1 MKRTSSQPSFGIP
14 AGTEPLSHSET
25 ALRADTLCA
34 RAGQGQHDGDPLVT
48 PIVQSTTF
56 CRAGLDSRAPH
67 AYSRVSNPTVDAL
80 EHALGALENAP
91 PAVAFASGLAAEAA
105 LFFGLLRSG
114 DHVVCGQAVYGGTT
128 RLLQQLLAGLGVE
141 TTFVDTTRVADVAAA
156 LRPGTRLIFI
166 ETPANPTLDL
176 TDVAAVAR
184 VAHDAGALLA
194 VDNTFLTAVLQRP
207 LDCGAD
213 LSVYSTTKFIDGH
226 SAALGGAIVAR
237 DERLLERLRF
247 IRKCTGGIQTP
258 LNAWL
263 TAQGLKTLP
272 LRLRRQSETARCVA
286 EWLAGRPQVTRVLYP
301 TFRPDAETA
310 IARRQHL
317 GHHGAVVS
325 FELAGGREPA
335 QRLLRHTRLFRFVE
349 HVGSVESLITHP
361 ATMTHADVPPRQR
374 ERVGVTDG
382 LVRLSIGLEDPADL
396 IEDLRDAIQS
406 ATVESSDATPCA
418 GTEVEPCATRA

>member
-1 MKRTSSQPSFGIP
+1 MKRTRSLPSFGIP
-14 AGTEPLSHSET
+14 AGIEPLSHSET

-105 LFFGLLRSG
+105 LFLALLRTG

-128 RLLQQLLAGLGVE
+128 RLLQQLLSGLGIE

-156 LRPGTRLIFI
+156 LRPSTRLVFI

-176 TDVAAVAR
+176 TDIAAVAR
-184 VAHDAGALLA
+184 AAHDAGARLA
-194 VDNTFLTAVLQRP
+194 VDNTFLTGVLQQP

-301 TFRPDAETA
+301 TLRPDAETA

-335 QRLLRHTRLFRFVE
+335 QRLLCHTRLFRFVE

-396 IEDLRDAIQS
+396 IEDLRDAIQT

-418 GTEVEPCATRA
+418 VTEVKPCATRA

>member
-1 MKRTSSQPSFGIP
+1 MNRTDRI
-14 AGTEPLSHSET
+14 EPRG
-25 ALRADTLCA
+25 ALAPHDNVACSAWPVNADTLCA

-56 CRAGLDSRAPH
+56 CCAGLDSRAPH

-80 EHALGALENAP
+80 ERALGAIEQAP

-105 LFFGLLRSG
+105 LFFALLRSG
-114 DHVVCGQAVYGGTT
+114 DHVICGQAVYGGTT
-128 RLLQQLLAGLGVE
+128 RLLQQVLSGLGVE
-141 TTFVDTTRVADVAAA
+141 TTFVDSTRAPDVAAA
-156 LRPGTRLIFI
+156 LRPNTRLVFI

-176 TDVAAVAR
+176 TDIQTVAR
-184 VAHDAGALLA
+184 VAHHGQALLA
-194 VDNTFLTAVLQRP
+194 VDNTFLTGVLQRP

-272 LRLRRQSETARCVA
+272 LRLRRQSENAQCVA
-286 EWLAGRPQVTRVLYP
+286 EWLAARPEVTRVLYP
-301 TFRPDAETA
+301 MLRPHAEAA

-325 FELAGGREPA
+325 FELAGGRETA
-335 QRLLRHTRLFRFVE
+335 QRLLGHVRLFRFVE

-374 ERVGVTDG
+374 ARVGVTDG

-396 IEDLRDAIQS
+396 IADLSCAIQA
-406 ATVESSDATPCA
+406 ATVETSNATPCERREA
-418 GTEVEPCATRA
+418 EPCPTRA